1 MNVRISTATRKE
13 GGVANE
19 RIHPR
24 VEQVPM
30 VGLEEEN
37 EEVSLQETQVPLE
50 SQELKVPQMP
60 PMPQAPFVEGDM
72 TNA

>member
-1 MNVRISTATRKE
+1 MNMRRWTTRREE

-19 RIHPR
+19 RVPPCID
-24 VEQVPM
+24 QVSI
-30 VGLEEEN
+30 VGLQEEN